1 MVNGETEKKMNCF
14 GNFVMKQYTGGIKV
28 FSGELIALSETHFTI
43 RMRDG
48 RECSLL
54 RNDCTKIEWVKA

>member
-1 MVNGETEKKMNCF
+1 MDGEGDAIGKH
-14 GNFVMKQYTGGIKV
+14 GNFVLKRSDGRVETY
-28 FSGELIALSETHFTI
+28 SGELIGVSATHFTI

-54 RNDCTKIEWVKA
+54 RGDIQKVEWVRA